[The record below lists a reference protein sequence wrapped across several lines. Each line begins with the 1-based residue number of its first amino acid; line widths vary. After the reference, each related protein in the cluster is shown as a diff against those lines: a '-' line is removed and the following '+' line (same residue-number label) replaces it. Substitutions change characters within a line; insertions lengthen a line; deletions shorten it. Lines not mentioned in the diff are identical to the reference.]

1 MKIQTD
7 SSYIVLYILIIIL
20 IIISV
25 FIIYN
30 KLFTNVE
37 GFVVNQKECQ
47 ELNNFKDKERANEF
61 NFFYNSIV
69 NYLNNYNNYVVDLS
83 KNNYENAKQNF
94 LNSAK
99 EIYKINNVLD
109 KYFIDSTD
117 KSGKPF
123 DIKIFKKN
131 YNNKIN
137 KNKFNIK
144 EILLVRND
152 DEKSMTQIYD
162 FYDLFKGNENSI
174 AIKWIQNT
182 FLTNPPTK
190 NYNNSEWIKLLD
202 NKEWKNKHKF
212 LKNIIDNHLKG
223 IKSIYDN
230 IDKIYNEKCIAPTIP
245 VINFVPTTPVK
256 TFAPTIPVIKFVPTK
271 PLINPTPRA
280 INEVVINKIKQIPDD
295 IKKLQKLSYFI
306 VETMDKTKIK
316 IPINID
322 LKNKIS
328 DQDFQMFLFFYIA
341 FFNSDFFP
349 NKIHTIH
356 IFDVN
361 DNKVTIN
368 KPEYD
373 YLTYITTNK
382 SIAKPITNKLYNS
395 TLKLE
400 KEFLDLF
407 AKFVKFND
415 GKKMLGCCI
424 SVVGEDVSKTLFLHI
439 PMTNDYLLK
448 EIFNYF
454 TNKLHRKCKDS
465 KKGDE
470 LLRIIFFCAGVS
482 IIDVFAIEDTLDKF
496 IMVYTNF
503 ENEINIFNNYQKV
516 IIRKY
521 LNCKNIS
528 FTLPPR

>member
-37 GFVVNQKECQ
+37 GFDQKECQ
-47 ELNNFKDKERANEF
+47 ELNNFKERANEF
-61 NFFYNSIV
+61 NSFYNSIV

-83 KNNYENAKQNF
+83 TKNYENAKQNF

-123 DIKIFKKN
+123 DINIFKKN

-152 DEKSMTQIYD
+152 DEKSMMQIYL

-182 FLTNPPTK
+182 FLTDPPTK
-190 NYNNSEWIKLLD
+190 NYNNSEWIKILND
-202 NKEWKNKHKF
+202 ENWKNKHIGLTKF
-212 LKNIIDNHLKG
+212 IDYQLKG

-230 IDKIYNEKCIAPTIP
+230 IDKIYNEKCIAPT
-245 VINFVPTTPVK
+245 
-256 TFAPTIPVIKFVPTK
+256 TK
-271 PLINPTPRA
+271 PLIIPATGE
-280 INEVVINKIKQIPDD
+280 IKEVINKNKQIPDD

-316 IPINID
+316 FPINTIMN
-322 LKNKIS
+322 NKIN

-349 NKIHTIH
+349 NKIHAIH
-356 IFDVN
+356 ICDVN
-361 DNKVTIN
+361 NNKVTIN
-368 KPEYD
+368 KPEYE
-373 YLTYITTNK
+373 YLTNITTNK

-407 AKFVKFND
+407 AKFFKFND

-470 LLRIIFFCAGVS
+470 LLRIIFFCAGSS

-503 ENEINIFNNYQKV
+503 ENEINIFNNDQKV

-521 LNCKNIS
+521 LNCNNVS